1 MVVIHDVLIAQLG
14 FLERLFIEKWRYS
27 LNRDRWIDRLMDRPS
42 CIDARMYLKI
52 CSSIFKAFLR
62 CHLLRKKIDFP
73 FWVFAKSVTHGRTD

>member
-52 CSSIFKAFLR
+52 CSRIFKAFLG
-62 CHLLRKKIDFP
+62 CHLLRKKKIFRFGFLP
-73 FWVFAKSVTHGRTD
+73 KV